1 LNRAKGENRFLKI
14 QEKIT
19 KVDICCHDDCKSYQ
33 PKFKMSIAESAIYM
47 TYNYKSKN
55 KTSIMV
61 STDEVKRV
69 FDNISNDDVK
79 LLGFDP
85 KLTHPKNFIITCLPI
100 IPPCDRPFVK
110 AEGNTCDDDITI
122 QYIEIIKANNHLIE
136 LIEESKEA
144 QRDVIETKK
153 QKLISTIRFRILT
166 TFNNSAGKAKH
177 TTNGR
182 PIKGIKERLTGK
194 DGQLRNNLLGKRA
207 LGENMDVLCWDGTTK
222 KARDIKVGDVVVG
235 DDGLQR
241 VVVNTC
247 SGMSPMYR
255 IEQNLGVDYDVS
267 CEHLI
272 TVLCNGKISDKAY
285 RDKIRFSWIDK
296 GLEIKY
302 RDFLISEYGSK
313 SQAKYEAEKYRKDIY
328 HPEYIDIPIETYIG
342 LRHSVK
348 NMLYGVKLNV
358 PIKWEHKEVPRPAY
372 SVGSDVA
379 RGLLDTVPEEYIV
392 NDIETRMKFLKGL
405 DENID
410 SVITNPNV
418 IVVIQRIAQS
428 LALPDISSYKI
439 KVTPIGIGRY
449 CGFEVDQNNRFL
461 LGDYTITH
469 NCNQTG
475 RTVIG
480 PDPTLKMGQLAV
492 PELMANILTVPERVT
507 AFNKV
512 KLQNLVNS
520 GEVNSLIKHDGKTC
534 INLKRFRKGTRLTP
548 DDIIV
553 RGDIRIVVVS
563 GKEQILPGDQLIR
576 NGEYI
581 ENVIHSN
588 REYPI
593 DIGWI
598 VERRL
603 SDGDVVLLN
612 RQPTLHR
619 ASMMAME
626 VVVRPH
632 KTLRFNLAINKPFNA
647 DFDGDEMNIHVA
659 QTPESQAE
667 LRLIAAAK
675 YNLISPQSS
684 KSNMSIVQDSCL
696 GSYTM
701 TNGFQKITKD
711 KFFNIACSLEM
722 SSDEILTRI
731 QEINTVLKQ
740 KGKRA
745 NAYTGKGLISLFL
758 PNDLIYEKKNNIDP
772 EEPTVKIW
780 KGVLYEG
787 TLDKTI
793 VSSSHNSLIQIM
805 NKEYGPDK
813 ATVFI
818 DSVIFVTNNWLLNST
833 FTVGLGDCLVQKAPE
848 GETSNQEKIQ
858 DVISKCFLEAET
870 IKTNTTHDGI
880 REMRINASLNKARDI
895 GLKLTKEGL
904 SPNNNYI
911 STVKSGSKGDF
922 FNIAQIT
929 GLIGQQNL
937 KGQRVPLFLNHGKRS
952 LPHYP
957 FKAISP
963 EMEYESRGF
972 VSSSFIKG
980 MNPRE
985 FYFHSTT
992 GREGVSDTAMGTA
1005 TSGYIQRRIIKLTE
1019 DMRIQYDGSV
1029 RDVTGRVYQ
1038 MAYDD
1043 SGFDPIHTVN
1053 VKGTQESCD
1062 ISRLIS
1068 KLNMKHEERMGIDES
1083 KE

>member
-1 LNRAKGENRFLKI
+1 MATDIKEIASINFGIYSAEEIMNMSVCKIDNPKKLGYGSVYDPRMGTTDSHQNCETCNESALVCTGHFGYIELAEPIIHPLYYKRVISFLNCFCFKCFRLILTKEQIYLLKLNRAKGENRFLKI

-194 DGQLRNNLLGKRA
+194 DGQLRNNLLGKR
-207 LGENMDVLCWDGTTK
+207 
-222 KARDIKVGDVVVG
+222 
-235 DDGLQR
+235 
-241 VVVNTC
+241 
-247 SGMSPMYR
+247 
-255 IEQNLGVDYDVS
+255 
-267 CEHLI
+267 
-272 TVLCNGKISDKAY
+272 
-285 RDKIRFSWIDK
+285 
-296 GLEIKY
+296 
-302 RDFLISEYGSK
+302 
-313 SQAKYEAEKYRKDIY
+313 
-328 HPEYIDIPIETYIG
+328 
-342 LRHSVK
+342 
-348 NMLYGVKLNV
+348 
-358 PIKWEHKEVPRPAY
+358 
-372 SVGSDVA
+372 
-379 RGLLDTVPEEYIV
+379 
-392 NDIETRMKFLKGL
+392 
-405 DENID
+405 
-410 SVITNPNV
+410 
-418 IVVIQRIAQS
+418 
-428 LALPDISSYKI
+428 
-439 KVTPIGIGRY
+439 
-449 CGFEVDQNNRFL
+449 
-461 LGDYTITH
+461 
-469 NCNQTG
+469 CNQTG

-553 RGDIRIVVVS
+553 RGDTRIVVVS

-647 DFDGDEMNIHVA
+647 DFDGDRHM
-659 QTPESQAE
+659 
-667 LRLIAAAK
+667 
-675 YNLISPQSS
+675 
-684 KSNMSIVQDSCL
+684 
-696 GSYTM
+696 
-701 TNGFQKITKD
+701 
-711 KFFNIACSLEM
+711 
-722 SSDEILTRI
+722 
-731 QEINTVLKQ
+731 
-740 KGKRA
+740 
-745 NAYTGKGLISLFL
+745 
-758 PNDLIYEKKNNIDP
+758 
-772 EEPTVKIW
+772 
-780 KGVLYEG
+780 
-787 TLDKTI
+787 
-793 VSSSHNSLIQIM
+793 
-805 NKEYGPDK
+805 
-813 ATVFI
+813 
-818 DSVIFVTNNWLLNST
+818 
-833 FTVGLGDCLVQKAPE
+833 
-848 GETSNQEKIQ
+848 
-858 DVISKCFLEAET
+858 
-870 IKTNTTHDGI
+870 
-880 REMRINASLNKARDI
+880 
-895 GLKLTKEGL
+895 
-904 SPNNNYI
+904 
-911 STVKSGSKGDF
+911 
-922 FNIAQIT
+922 
-929 GLIGQQNL
+929 
-937 KGQRVPLFLNHGKRS
+937 
-952 LPHYP
+952 
-957 FKAISP
+957 
-963 EMEYESRGF
+963 
-972 VSSSFIKG
+972 
-980 MNPRE
+980 
-985 FYFHSTT
+985 
-992 GREGVSDTAMGTA
+992 
-1005 TSGYIQRRIIKLTE
+1005 
-1019 DMRIQYDGSV
+1019 
-1029 RDVTGRVYQ
+1029 
-1038 MAYDD
+1038 
-1043 SGFDPIHTVN
+1043 
-1053 VKGTQESCD
+1053 
-1062 ISRLIS
+1062 
-1068 KLNMKHEERMGIDES
+1068 
-1083 KE
+1083 

>member
-1 LNRAKGENRFLKI
+1 
-14 QEKIT
+14 
-19 KVDICCHDDCKSYQ
+19 
-33 PKFKMSIAESAIYM
+33 
-47 TYNYKSKN
+47 
-55 KTSIMV
+55 V
-61 STDEVKRV
+61 STEEIKRV
-69 FDNISNDDVK
+69 FDNISNEDVK

-85 KLTHPKNFIITCLPI
+85 KLTHPKNFIIVYLPI

-122 QYIEIIKANNHLIE
+122 QYIEIIKANNHLLE

-144 QRDVIETKK
+144 QKDIIETKK

-194 DGQLRNNLLGKRA
+194 DGQLRNNLLGKR
-207 LGENMDVLCWDGTTK
+207 
-222 KARDIKVGDVVVG
+222 
-235 DDGLQR
+235 
-241 VVVNTC
+241 
-247 SGMSPMYR
+247 
-255 IEQNLGVDYDVS
+255 
-267 CEHLI
+267 
-272 TVLCNGKISDKAY
+272 
-285 RDKIRFSWIDK
+285 
-296 GLEIKY
+296 
-302 RDFLISEYGSK
+302 
-313 SQAKYEAEKYRKDIY
+313 
-328 HPEYIDIPIETYIG
+328 
-342 LRHSVK
+342 
-348 NMLYGVKLNV
+348 
-358 PIKWEHKEVPRPAY
+358 
-372 SVGSDVA
+372 
-379 RGLLDTVPEEYIV
+379 
-392 NDIETRMKFLKGL
+392 
-405 DENID
+405 
-410 SVITNPNV
+410 
-418 IVVIQRIAQS
+418 
-428 LALPDISSYKI
+428 
-439 KVTPIGIGRY
+439 
-449 CGFEVDQNNRFL
+449 
-461 LGDYTITH
+461 
-469 NCNQTG
+469 CNQTG

-507 AFNKV
+507 TFNKT

-520 GEVNSLIKHDGKTC
+520 GEVNSLIKPDGKTC
-534 INLKRFRKGTRLTP
+534 INLKRFRKGTRLSP
-548 DDIIV
+548 NDVIV
-553 RGDIRIVVVS
+553 RGDTRIVIVS
-563 GKEQILPGDQLIR
+563 GKEQILPGDQLMR

-598 VERRL
+598 IERRL

-619 ASMMAME
+619 ASMLAME

-684 KSNMSIVQDSCL
+684 KSNMAIVQDSCL

-701 TNGFQKITKD
+701 TKGFQKITKD
-711 KFFNIACSLEM
+711 KFFNIAMSLDL
-722 SSDEILTRI
+722 SSEAILTRI
-731 QEINTVLKQ
+731 QEINMVLKQ
-740 KGKRA
+740 KGKRV

-758 PNDLIYEKKNNIDP
+758 PNDFIYEKKNNIDP
-772 EEPTVKIW
+772 DEPIVKIW

-787 TLDKTI
+787 ILDKTV
-793 VSSSHNSLIQIM
+793 VSSSHNSLIQTM
-805 NKEYGPDK
+805 NKEYGPDA

-833 FTVGLGDCLVQKAPE
+833 FTVGLGDCLVQKAE
-848 GETSNQEKIQ
+848 DGETSNQEKIQ
-858 DVISKCFLEAET
+858 DVINKCFLEAET
-870 IKTNTTHDGI
+870 IKTNTTHIGI
-880 REMRINASLNKARDI
+880 REVRINAALNKARDV
-895 GLKLTKEGL
+895 GLKLAKDGL
-904 SPNNNYI
+904 TPTNNYI

-937 KGQRVPLFLNHGKRS
+937 KGQRIPLLLNHGKRS

-957 FKAISP
+957 FENISP

-1019 DMRIQYDGSV
+1019 DMRIQYDGTV

-1068 KLNMKHEERMGIDES
+1068 KLNMKHEEGLSVGES
-1083 KE
+1083 KCE

>member
-1 LNRAKGENRFLKI
+1 MYRI
-14 QEKIT
+14 
-19 KVDICCHDDCKSYQ
+19 
-33 PKFKMSIAESAIYM
+33 
-47 TYNYKSKN
+47 
-55 KTSIMV
+55 
-61 STDEVKRV
+61 
-69 FDNISNDDVK
+69 
-79 LLGFDP
+79 
-85 KLTHPKNFIITCLPI
+85 
-100 IPPCDRPFVK
+100 
-110 AEGNTCDDDITI
+110 
-122 QYIEIIKANNHLIE
+122 
-136 LIEESKEA
+136 
-144 QRDVIETKK
+144 K
-153 QKLISTIRFRILT
+153 QKL
-166 TFNNSAGKAKH
+166 
-177 TTNGR
+177 
-182 PIKGIKERLTGK
+182 
-194 DGQLRNNLLGKRA
+194 
-207 LGENMDVLCWDGTTK
+207 
-222 KARDIKVGDVVVG
+222 G
-235 DDGLQR
+235 DD
-241 VVVNTC
+241 
-247 SGMSPMYR
+247 Y
-255 IEQNLGVDYDVS
+255 EVS

-296 GLEIKY
+296 DSLEIY
-302 RDFLISEYGSK
+302 HRDFLISEYGSK
-313 SQAKYEAEKYRKDIY
+313 SQAEYEAEKYRKDIY

-342 LRHSVK
+342 LKHSVK

-358 PIKWEHKEVPRPAY
+358 PIKWEHKEVPHPAY
-372 SVGSDVA
+372 SVGSVVG
-379 RGLLDTVPEEYIV
+379 RGLIDTVPEEYIL
-392 NDIETRMKFLKGL
+392 NDIETRMEFLTGL
-405 DENID
+405 VENNDNVFITDD
-410 SVITNPNV
+410 SVIIKRISPNV
-418 IVVIQRIAQS
+418 LVGIKRIAQS
-428 LALPDISSYKI
+428 LGFMCYPEIDQIRIVGKGIDKICKTCFVGDTLPDISSYKI

-553 RGDIRIVVVS
+553 RGDTRIVVVS

-740 KGKRA
+740 KGKRV

-895 GLKLTKEGL
+895 GLKLAKEGL

-1068 KLNMKHEERMGIDES
+1068 KLNMKHEERMGIAGVDES